1 MFKEMLAKCIEGHV
15 LTQQEAKQMMDEVMQ
30 GRATPSQIAS
40 LLTLLRFRGETA
52 EEMAGFIES
61 MRAHARTIPHN
72 IEGVI
77 DTCGTGGDCLNTY
90 NISTASAIA
99 LSAIGV
105 KVAKHGNRGV
115 SSKSGSADALEAL
128 GIPVQQTPEEAAIAL
143 ETTGLAFL
151 FAPLYH
157 VAMKHAVTPRQEL
170 GFRTVFN
177 MLGPLT
183 NPANADGQLIGV
195 YSKEAADKMA
205 EAYLN
210 LGGKRAV
217 FVHGA
222 DGLDELT
229 IAAETYIVEVA
240 NGKIRHYTI
249 TPEAVG
255 LSRGELA
262 AIQVRDSKESAT
274 IIEQVLGNRAKE
286 EAKNILLLNAGAGL
300 YVANQVET
308 IAEGVHRVRKA
319 LEDGTVYDYFSRL
332 AVLRKEKRHA

>member
-15 LTQQEAKQMMDEVMQ
+15 FSRQEAKQMMDEVMQ

-52 EEMAGFIES
+52 EEMTGFIES
-61 MRAHARTIPHN
+61 MREHALSIPHHLK
-72 IEGVI
+72 GVI
-77 DTCGTGGDCLNTY
+77 DTCGTGGDSLNTY
-90 NISTASAIA
+90 NISTASAIT

-115 SSKSGSADALEAL
+115 SSKSGSADVLETL
-128 GIPVQQTPEEAAIAL
+128 GISVQQTPEEAVKAL
-143 ETTGLAFL
+143 ETTGLAYL

-157 VAMKHAVTPRQEL
+157 VAMKHAVTPRTEI

-195 YSKEAADKMA
+195 YSREAANKMA
-205 EAYLN
+205 EAYRN
-210 LGGKRAV
+210 LGGKKAM

-229 IAAETYIVEVA
+229 IADETYIVEVV
-240 NGKIRHYTI
+240 NGEIRHFTI
-249 TPEAVG
+249 SPEEVG
-255 LSRGELA
+255 LSRGNLKNV
-262 AIQVRDSKESAT
+262 QVQNSHESAT
-274 IIEQVLGNRAKE
+274 MIESVLENTAGE
-286 EAKNILLLNAGAGL
+286 DAKNILLLNAGAGM
-300 YVANQVET
+300 YVAERAET
-308 IAEGVHRVRKA
+308 IAEGIHLVRKA
-319 LEDGTVYDYFSRL
+319 IEDGTVYSHFSQL
-332 AVLRKEKRHA
+332 AVKRKEKRHA